1 MKRAWSRFGASFSRG
16 QRFKST
22 SESKWKHWSYASVP
36 VVGAGAFVVSH
47 QGFSAP
53 NFDLLRRDEAIQHQ
67 VQTDHKLTK
76 RELRFLQFA
85 SIEYD
90 DVIYMSPMDFID
102 SLTLDA
108 PRERVYRRVLK
119 EKELSNMLKNTP
131 PFRYGNKELFRTL
144 DQNGLISYSEYIFL
158 LTLITKSKSAFKIAF
173 LMFDNDDN
181 EEIDKDEFLLIRNLM
196 SSLRSTRGNQ
206 IRESSDSCEL
216 DLSDFHFSI
225 SRLTKGSDSYAL
237 FFNISKM
244 FAARSAQL
252 YGTCLVPK
260 SEEEVKKQDTT
271 LLLHLFGVRGNGKLS
286 FEQFRHFYQN
296 LQEEIMEIEFHEF
309 ARGKSTIS
317 PMDFAR
323 LILRQ
328 VMYTIV
334 HKDDYHKYINRVKDR
349 TSPEDKGVTL
359 CQWAGFSLFLNNL
372 EEFSTAVR
380 LYANA
385 DMPVSPPE
393 FARAVETTTG
403 HPLDP
408 YVVSLIYRIFDANND
423 QTLSYPEFLAV
434 MNDRL
439 HRGLKGALDKPSGHQ
454 LNHPRMARQ
463 CVTCSVPMENDESRR
478 IS

>member
-181 EEIDKDEFLLIRNLM
+181 EEIDKDEFLL
-196 SSLRSTRGNQ
+196 
-206 IRESSDSCEL
+206 
-216 DLSDFHFSI
+216 
-225 SRLTKGSDSYAL
+225 
-237 FFNISKM
+237 ISKM